1 MSTRRSPDPTPPP
14 SVSSVSTVPGVEA
27 PLLVAERAFALL
39 VSGPAPLAVDGR
51 LVGHGLP
58 ARPIALDELRAVLLH
73 PATGLA
79 ARDTAWRL
87 LVGRARTRGPGWVV
101 GAVGVALPA
110 LRSSAVRLYRSTGH
124 ADVQAELLAGFVAAL
139 REVDLGPERV
149 CARLCNAAFVAARA
163 SVRAEDAERGGRV
176 DTVIGPARPPVP
188 WGHPDLVLARAVSV
202 GVITARDA
210 QVIGVTRL
218 EGVTLAAYAARTG
231 ASYEAVKRCRARAEK
246 RLVAAI
252 RDGMLSD
259 TDVDVIREATLTY
272 RVELGDHPHE

>member
-1 MSTRRSPDPTPPP
+1 MSTRRSPEPTPPP
-14 SVSSVSTVPGVEA
+14 ATPTVPGVEG

-87 LVGRARTRGPGWVV
+87 LVGRARTQGPAWVV
-101 GAVGVALPA
+101 GTVGVALPA
-110 LRSSAVRLYRSTGH
+110 LRASAARLYRSTGH
-124 ADVQAELLAGFVAAL
+124 DDVQAELLAGFVGAL
-139 REVDLGPERV
+139 RDADLAPARV
-149 CARLCNAAFVAARA
+149 CARLCNAAYVAARA
-163 SVRAEDAERGGRV
+163 AVRAEDAERAGRV
-176 DTVIGPARPPVP
+176 DTVTGPARPPVP
-188 WGHPDLVLARAVSV
+188 WGHPDLVLARAVKT
-202 GVITARDA
+202 GVLTAHDA

-218 EGVTLAAYAARTG
+218 EDVTLAEYASRTG
-231 ASYEAVKRCRARAEK
+231 ASYEAVKHCRARAEK

-252 RDGMLSD
+252 RAGSLSD
-259 TDVDVIREATLTY
+259 TDLDLIREATLAY

>member
-1 MSTRRSPDPTPPP
+1 MSTRRPPNPTSPP
-14 SVSSVSTVPGVEA
+14 SAPTVPGAEM
-27 PLLVAERAFALL
+27 PLLVAEQVF
-39 VSGPAPLAVDGR
+39 VSLTSEPNPLAVDGR
-51 LVGHGLP
+51 LLEHGLP
-58 ARPIALDELRAVLLH
+58 ARPIALDELRAMLLH
-73 PATGLA
+73 PATGLP

-87 LVGRARTRGPGWVV
+87 LVGRARIPSPQGDKWVV

-110 LRSSAVRLYRSTGH
+110 LRSSAARLYRSTGH
-124 ADVQAELLAGFVAAL
+124 ADVQAELLAGFVTAL
-139 REVDLGPERV
+139 REIDLGPERV

-163 SVRAEDAERGGRV
+163 SVRAEDAERAGRV

-202 GVITARDA
+202 GVITAHDA
-210 QVIGVTRL
+210 EVIGVTRL
-218 EGVTLAAYAARTG
+218 EGVTLAEYAARTG

-259 TDVDVIREATLTY
+259 TDVDLIREATLTY
-272 RVELGDHPHE
+272 RVELGGHPHE